1 MSVSSVTSN
10 SLPFLEQPDSFAPVG
25 DSTLDQQ
32 DFMELFITQLQYQ
45 DPMEPMNSYEMA
57 SQLAQF
63 SNMEATMKMADN
75 MEQLLAYQTS
85 QNNLQLLSL
94 IDKDVQAFG
103 NQVAVVDGE
112 ASVTEFNLTDAADT
126 CIVEIY
132 DASGRLVKTMD
143 MGYQPSGVHEL
154 AWDGTSMQE
163 IKKSGEDAA
172 SEEEQ
177 ATFEQAADG
186 AYFYRVDALN
196 SAGQQVEV
204 DYRTTGHVTGVQFD
218 SGHAVLTIDK
228 HINIDVNDVLKVM

>member
-1 MSVSSVTSN
+1 MSVTSVTSN
-10 SLPFLEQPDSFAPVG
+10 AVPFLNQPDPFAPVG

-63 SNMEATMKMADN
+63 SNMEATMKMANN

-103 NQVAVVDGE
+103 NNMAVVDG
-112 ASVTEFNLTDAADT
+112 AVSATEFTLTDAADT
-126 CIVEIY
+126 CVVEIY

-143 MGYQPSGVHEL
+143 MGYQASGVHEL
-154 AWDGTSMQE
+154 AWDAKTMQ
-163 IKKSGEDAA
+163 DD
-172 SEEEQ
+172 Q
-177 ATFEQAADG
+177 QAADG
-186 AYFYRVDALN
+186 LYFYRVDALN
-196 SAGQQVEV
+196 GAGQQIEV

-228 HINIDVNDVLKVM
+228 HITIDVNDVLKVM